1 MNLFY
6 MQCGI
11 KHVIDECDNNKII
24 KELEHFQ
31 HPSYGAILYDAS
43 GYDTIELVKC
53 ILYSLDYIDKDFA
66 FNLVEQLREIKREL
80 NRAHD
85 KLNGVN
91 FDYDED

>member
-1 MNLFY
+1 MDGGVRRVCDAVHY
-6 MQCGI
+6 GEI
-11 KHVIDECDNNKII
+11 SDEIELAKSKGWII
-24 KELEHFQ
+24 
-31 HPSYGAILYDAS
+31 YDAA

-53 ILYSLDYIDKDFA
+53 ILYSLDYIDKDFVHS
-66 FNLVEQLREIKREL
+66 LVEQLREIEREL